1 MKSTLTSAGHAD
13 LRARV
18 EAARADHD
26 SGYPGPPIVWQPVHT
41 VYVPADRVA
50 ADIGPAYG
58 KEALAL
64 LDAHVRGTA
73 SFAEAFGVAVDLAD
87 EVRARVAAKLVADPV
102 EDLRIDFEDGYG
114 VRDDET
120 EDADTERAADAVARA
135 YTEGIL
141 PRRWGP
147 RVKSFADGGYDR
159 AVSTL
164 DGLLTGVIDRVGALP
179 PGFVITFPK
188 VISSAHVAVFA
199 GLLARLEA
207 ALGLEAGLLRFEV
220 QVETPRTV
228 LDRSGAATLPAVVE
242 AAAGRMSAAHFGV
255 FDYTAAL
262 GLPPEQQRLDH
273 PACDFARNI
282 MQVTLAG
289 TGVETS
295 DGATNL
301 APAGDETAAVHAVWQ
316 VHAAHVRHSLAHGF
330 YQGWDMHPAHLVS
343 RFATVY
349 AFHLTGFADLAGRV
363 RAWAENTTGASGV
376 MDEPATVK
384 ALLARLR
391 RAVGCG
397 AVTEAE
403 ALSATGLDTLR

>member
-18 EAARADHD
+18 EAATADHD

-50 ADIGPAYG
+50 ADVGPAYG

-64 LDAHVRGTA
+64 LDAHVHGTA
-73 SFAEAFGVAVDLAD
+73 SFAAAFGGTEELAD

-159 AVSTL
+159 AVTTL

-255 FDYTAAL
+255 FDYTASL

-273 PACDFARNI
+273 PACDFARDI

-289 TGVETS
+289 TGVEVS

-301 APAGDETAAVHAVWQ
+301 APATDDTAAVHAVWN

-349 AFHLTGFADLAGRV
+349 AFHLTGFTDLAGRV

-384 ALLARLR
+384 ALLAQLR

-403 ALSATGLDTLR
+403 ALSATGLETLR